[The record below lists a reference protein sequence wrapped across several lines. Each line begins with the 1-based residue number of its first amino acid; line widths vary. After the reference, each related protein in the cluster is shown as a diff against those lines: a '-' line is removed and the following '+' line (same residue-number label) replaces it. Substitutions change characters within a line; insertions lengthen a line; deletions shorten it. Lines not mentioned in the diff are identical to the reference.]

1 MTKVLI
7 LVPKM
12 SNRLRYIMSFI
23 MEEQLGLTYEL
34 TVNQATF
41 EQFQG
46 PRFVYGDAPLEN
58 DLFFKTSSLL
68 FERDILSQDVKPF
81 THEGIL
87 ALFPVYH
94 RLSALPFDIF
104 SAAFYLLSRYEEY
117 LPFVRDS
124 HGRFEA
130 SSSILHQ
137 TGNLDKPVVDYWV
150 RKLRVIF
157 AERFSGLTMKQ
168 RTYTFV
174 PTYDIDAAWS
184 FLHKGIFRTTGAYL
198 KDLSAGDWGNM
209 KLRTSVLRKKQSD
222 PFDTFDLQL
231 SLQKEFKL
239 RPAYFILFAD
249 YAVNDKNISVRNP
262 YFHKLIRRLGD
273 YAEVGIHPSYNSF
286 MNKPKLKQEID
297 RLSGVLNRPVTM
309 SRQHFLRMNL
319 PIAYHNLIDSDIT
332 DDYTMGYASEPG
344 FRAGVADSFQFYD
357 LDNDLMTGL
366 RVHPFQLM
374 DGTLCDYLK
383 LNPEAAIIKA
393 KEIINRVREV
403 DGTFISL
410 WHNESLSDSKR
421 WAGWLKVYHELIR
434 EALP

>member
-1 MTKVLI
+1 MDSVLI
-7 LVPKM
+7 LVPKVT
-12 SNRLRYIMSFI
+12 NRLRYIMSFI
-23 MEEQLGLTYEL
+23 MEEQLGLSYEL
-34 TVNQATF
+34 TVNQTTY

-46 PRFVYGDAPLEN
+46 PRFVYGDAPIGDE
-58 DLFFKTSSLL
+58 LFIKRSYLL
-68 FERDILSQDVKPF
+68 FERDILSQEVKPF
-81 THEGIL
+81 IHEGVL
-87 ALFPVYH
+87 ALFPVYQ
-94 RLSALPFDIF
+94 RSSALPFDVF
-104 SAAFYLLSRYEEY
+104 ASAFYLLSRYEEY

-130 SSSILHQ
+130 SSSILCR

-150 RKLRVIF
+150 RKLRVIL
-157 AERFSGLTMKQ
+157 AERFSGLTMRQK
-168 RTYTFV
+168 TYTFV
-174 PTYDIDAAWS
+174 PTYDIDAAWA
-184 FLHKGIFRTTGAYL
+184 FRHKGVFRTTGAYL
-198 KDLSAGDWGNM
+198 KDLSAGNWDEM
-209 KLRTSVLRKKQSD
+209 KLRTSVLRKKQAD
-222 PFDTFDLQL
+222 PFDTFDLQF
-231 SLQKEFKL
+231 SLQKEFRL

-262 YFHKLIRRLGD
+262 HFHTLIRRLGD
-273 YAEVGIHPSYNSF
+273 YADVGIHPSYNSF
-286 MNKPKLKQEID
+286 MNKPKLKMEVD

-319 PIAYHNLIDSDIT
+319 PIAYHNLIDADIT

-344 FRAGVADSFQFYD
+344 FRAGVAGSFQFYD

-383 LNPEAAIIKA
+383 LNPEEAILKA
-393 KEIINRVREV
+393 TEIIRRVKEV

-410 WHNESLSDSKR
+410 WHNESLSDRKR
-421 WAGWLKVYHELIR
+421 WTGWLKVYNEIIR